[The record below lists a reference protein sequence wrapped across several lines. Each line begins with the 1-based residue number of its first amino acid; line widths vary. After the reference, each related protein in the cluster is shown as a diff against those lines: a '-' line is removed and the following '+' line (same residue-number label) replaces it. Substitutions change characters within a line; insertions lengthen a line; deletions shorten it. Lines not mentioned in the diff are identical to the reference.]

1 MERPMGIEPTPKAW
15 QAFVLPLYYGRFA
28 PLFYSTPPGRPTSIR
43 PARVTPDRPKKK
55 FAQLNHSR
63 YLGDAGSLYDGRP
76 LLPFGKAGGF
86 VVVCVHAAKPL
97 SIRVEH
103 GNEPVMM
110 LATPIFPKG

>member
-1 MERPMGIEPTPKAW
+1 
-15 QAFVLPLYYGRFA
+15 
-28 PLFYSTPPGRPTSIR
+28 
-43 PARVTPDRPKKK
+43 
-55 FAQLNHSR
+55 
-63 YLGDAGSLYDGRP
+63 LGDAGSLYDGGP